1 MSALRIV
8 VGVGCA
14 LVVAALLVGN
24 YGAKESKEG
33 RFSVGVEDGAGD
45 ESRPSSFSSVNQVEA
60 GLQLDFQVANPSV
73 DDLDPVTFADDE
85 LQFEAIDPLAE
96 DFNVTDAELIG
107 EYEDPTADG
116 PVTGE
121 PMIIG
126 SYADPTAD
134 EVFEGP
140 AQIIGSFQDP
150 LLVDDDVTYQP
161 QIIGEFTDPE
171 ENEDPVP

>member
-1 MSALRIV
+1 MSALRIGI
-8 VGVGCA
+8 GVGA
-14 LVVAALLVGN
+14 VVAGLMIGN
-24 YGAKESKEG
+24 FGSQESTEG
-33 RFSVGVEDGAGD
+33 RFSVGVEDDVDG
-45 ESRPSSFSSVNQVEA
+45 ESRPSSFSSGNQVEA
-60 GLQLDFQVANPSV
+60 GLQLDFQGPNASA

-96 DFNVTDAELIG
+96 DFNVSDAELIG
-107 EYEDPTADG
+107 EYEDPTADD

-121 PMIIG
+121 PVIIG

-150 LLVDDDVTYQP
+150 LVVDDDVTYQP
-161 QIIGEFTDPE
+161 QIIGEFADPE

>member
-1 MSALRIV
+1 MSTLRVGI
-8 VGVGCA
+8 GVGCA
-14 LVVAALLVGN
+14 LVVVGLVVGN
-24 YGAKESKEG
+24 FGSREATEG
-33 RFSVGVEDGAGD
+33 RFSVGVDDDAD
-45 ESRPSSFSSVNQVEA
+45 DKSRPSSFSNGDPVEA
-60 GLQLDFQVANPSV
+60 GLLLDFQGANPSA
-73 DDLDPVTFADDE
+73 DDLDPLTFADDD
-85 LQFEAIDPLAE
+85 LQFEAIDPLAD

-107 EYEDPTADG
+107 GYEDPTADD
-116 PVTGE
+116 PLTGE
-121 PMIIG
+121 PVFIG

-171 ENEDPVP
+171 ENEDLVP